1 MAKHQNFWWL
11 NHHRW
16 VKLGVWDVLSLAI
29 FSPKKMPPHL
39 SAGQQ
44 SPSKALESTTGG
56 ASHPIIA
63 GNLAKLRPIYRWF
76 THQIAGCPLYVKLPE
91 WWKKQHI
98 SRILPYKQWLTQ
110 WLLSHLRTAH
120 QNTAIS
126 CKRWYCIVIN
136 DIKNDFHQWPKKTK
150 SDFHMTPHNLYN
162 NMCAI
167 KICIN
172 IYVYTHDY
180 TWKPWPIS
188 IHDLP
193 RLSMA
198 MFHKQ
203 QIRGAAICQ
212 GLQPNVFIFTTR
224 GHIGDGLLFGLDTT

>member
-1 MAKHQNFWWL
+1 MWNY
-11 NHHRW
+11 
-16 VKLGVWDVLSLAI
+16 
-29 FSPKKMPPHL
+29 
-39 SAGQQ
+39 Q
-44 SPSKALESTTGG
+44 SGE
-56 ASHPIIA
+56 
-63 GNLAKLRPIYRWF
+63 
-76 THQIAGCPLYVKLPE
+76 
-91 WWKKQHI
+91 KKQHI

-172 IYVYTHDY
+172 IYIYIYMYIHMIIRENHGPFLSTTYRGFQWPCSTSNKFAARRFVKDFNRMCLFLPPVAILGMVYY
-180 TWKPWPIS
+180 S
-188 IHDLP
+188 
-193 RLSMA
+193 
-198 MFHKQ
+198 
-203 QIRGAAICQ
+203 
-212 GLQPNVFIFTTR
+212 V
-224 GHIGDGLLFGLDTT
+224 